1 MSYQKTVP
9 EQREPITE
17 ALSCADTRVISH
29 GSAKRADLKP
39 RMVLARRTLAGFVI
53 NNQGGPLRFKHQF
66 EIAGSGRL
74 TTSEIQHWTLIDN
87 NSQGV
92 QSFTVIFEYHGREAL
107 TQLCATSDAYHKLRK
122 FLYGHNL
129 IFRSASGAGVNKVTI
144 EPTVPAA
151 LTVSANPRVGAITI
165 TLRNVLL
172 LGTTQYE
179 LASERMDR
187 EFIDSLTGLI
197 SGQLSAFYTLGTKV
211 SSQAES

>member
-1 MSYQKTVP
+1 M
-9 EQREPITE
+9 PI
-17 ALSCADTRVISH
+17 
-29 GSAKRADLKP
+29 
-39 RMVLARRTLAGFVI
+39 
-53 NNQGGPLRFKHQF
+53 
-66 EIAGSGRL
+66 
-74 TTSEIQHWTLIDN
+74 IQ
-87 NSQGV
+87 
-92 QSFTVIFEYHGREAL
+92 
-107 TQLCATSDAYHKLRK
+107 LRK

-151 LTVSANPRVGAITI
+151 LTVSANSRVDAITI

-187 EFIDSLTGLI
+187 SFIDSLTGLI

-211 SSQAES
+211 SSQVES